1 MTFETVA
8 GPVPPLSDNQRRMY
22 RGGILLIIVA
32 ETMIFTTLF
41 STRFLLAGRG
51 GPLEAGDAVGL
62 GISAALVVSLI
73 PAWLALSAIASG
85 NAAAMSRSLAITAL
99 FAAAVLVAIVY
110 DWSTL
115 SFQVGDRFGENY
127 IISTGYHAAHIV
139 IAIVWLAAAAV
150 AGGRGAY
157 TRDNHWVVEGG
168 VLFWTFVVAMWIALY
183 LVFLRALTDVG
194 NDEHLKACRQ
204 RAAR

>member
-1 MTFETVA
+1 MTSETVA

-62 GISAALVVSLI
+62 GYLGGARRQPHTGVAGAKRN
-73 PAWLALSAIASG
+73 PSG

-183 LVFLRALTDVG
+183 LVFFVL
-194 NDEHLKACRQ
+194 
-204 RAAR
+204 